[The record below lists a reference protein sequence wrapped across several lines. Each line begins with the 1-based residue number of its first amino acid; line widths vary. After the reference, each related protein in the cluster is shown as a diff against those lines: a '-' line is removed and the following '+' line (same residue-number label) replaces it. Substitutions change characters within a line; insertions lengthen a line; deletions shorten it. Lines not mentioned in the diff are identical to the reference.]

1 MLISSEHPPIPEQI
15 NRDSRVSLRPDCQTL
30 VLDSKHRKE
39 NNEMRWT
46 KEMVA
51 GIVQTA
57 RCAECD
63 ANFEGGMTLDGQEI
77 LCISCHAYR
86 QGFLV

>member
-1 MLISSEHPPIPEQI
+1 
-15 NRDSRVSLRPDCQTL
+15 
-30 VLDSKHRKE
+30 
-39 NNEMRWT
+39 MRWT

-57 RCAECD
+57 RCAECA
-63 ANFEGGMTLDGQEI
+63 ANFEGAMTLDGQEI